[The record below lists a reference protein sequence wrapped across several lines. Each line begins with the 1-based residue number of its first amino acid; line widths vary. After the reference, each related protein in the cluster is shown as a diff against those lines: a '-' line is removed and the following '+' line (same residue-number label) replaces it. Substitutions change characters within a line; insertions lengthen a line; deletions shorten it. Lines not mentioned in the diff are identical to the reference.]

1 MNKFEIEYYTV
12 NTNKEIIEAI
22 HDSQAV
28 EKFRQE
34 HEYAGIKSVKY
45 VYEGNEEPTE
55 WYCMWWNGN
64 SWNSKVV
71 LAHNRDEILYNIK
84 DSLDYA
90 VYNFSCCLNNNSLIN
105 ALHRDTWD

>member
-45 VYEGNEEPTE
+45 IYEGNEEPTE

-64 SWNSKVV
+64 SWKSKVV
-71 LAHNRDEILYNIK
+71 LAHNRDEIRYNIK

-90 VYNFSCCLNNNSLIN
+90 IYNFSCCPNNKSAIEG
-105 ALHRDTWD
+105 LHRDTWD

>member
-1 MNKFEIEYYTV
+1 MNKFEIEYYTI
-12 NTNKEIIEAI
+12 NTNKKIIEAI

-64 SWNSKVV
+64 SWKSKVV
-71 LAHNRDEILYNIK
+71 LAHNRDEIRYNIQ
-84 DSLDYA
+84 DSLDHS
-90 VYNFSCCLNNNSLIN
+90 VYDFCCCPNNKSAIEEM
-105 ALHRDTWD
+105 HRDTWD

>member
-45 VYEGNEEPTE
+45 VYEGNDEPTE
-55 WYCMWWNGN
+55 WYCNWWNGR

-71 LAHNRDEILYNIK
+71 LAHNEDEIRYNIK
-84 DSLDYA
+84 ETLDYN
-90 VYNFSCCLNNNSLIN
+90 VYDFRCCHNNEKAID
-105 ALHRDTWD
+105 ALMRCKWD